1 VERKLQ
7 SLRDEALRT
16 FSMAMRNQ
24 VMKKILSCT
33 LVTVATIGVGASVI
47 RAEKVRAGGQF
58 SAGPESGRQTWPE
71 DDSGLKL
78 PAGFCATV
86 FADGQSAGQEMAV
99 ER

>member
-33 LVTVATIGVGASVI
+33 LVTGATIDVGASVI

-71 DDSGLKL
+71 DE
-78 PAGFCATV
+78 ACEWI
-86 FADGQSAGQEMAV
+86 GQNMESKSCI
-99 ER
+99 RTNLI